1 MKQQKKISN
10 FLQIITITIALGVLA
25 IAVLIGCSAL
35 STRQTGGSLWQF
47 GIWTCIYA
55 GCILVMLFHFYRV
68 CLRIGD
74 GDSFSIENADSF
86 TCIER
91 VSYIGSFAALI
102 RVIWSIVADLPTDY
116 TPMASILSMS
126 IATKLLLLSIVEV
139 LAFLIFGFVCRAL
152 SLLIKNAAK
161 IKEENE
167 LTI

>member
-10 FLQIITITIALGVLA
+10 FLQIITITLALGVLA

-91 VSYIGSFAALI
+91 VSYIGSFAAFI
-102 RVIWSIVADLPTDY
+102 RVIWCIVADLPTD
-116 TPMASILSMS
+116 AILSMS